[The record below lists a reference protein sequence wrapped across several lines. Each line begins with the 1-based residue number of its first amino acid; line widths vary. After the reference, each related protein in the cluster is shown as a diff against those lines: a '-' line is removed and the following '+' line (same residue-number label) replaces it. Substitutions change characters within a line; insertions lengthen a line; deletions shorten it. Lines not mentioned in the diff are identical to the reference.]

1 MRQDRKF
8 KDMIIPLAD
17 KLFRLALSIT
27 GNKQDAEDVVQDA
40 MLNVWQKRNE
50 WDRISNL
57 EGYCIRS
64 ARNIALDKISLKDNQ
79 LVSIS
84 EKDNFHSFDPEK
96 AQNDGEQLEII
107 RKITGHLPEKQRTV
121 FLLRDMEGLSYKE
134 IMEAMNIPEEQ
145 VKINLFRARQK
156 IKKMLEAAD
165 NYYKD

>member
-1 MRQDRKF
+1 MRQDKKF
-8 KDMIIPLAD
+8 KSTIIPLAD

-50 WDRISNL
+50 WDKISNL

-79 LVSIS
+79 LVSIP
-84 EKDNFHSFDPEK
+84 EKMDFHGFDPEK
-96 AQNDGEQLEII
+96 SFEDIERVEMIEKLT
-107 RKITGHLPEKQRTV
+107 KSLPEKQRTV

-134 IMEAMNIPEEQ
+134 ISDVMSIPEEQ
-145 VKINLFRARQK
+145 VKVNLFRARQK
-156 IKKMLEAAD
+156 IKELLDSYE
-165 NYYKD
+165 N